1 MKQLVLPLMPSF
13 TRHSLTRHRSLGARA
28 PSSRPYLPSLL
39 LSVALHMSVA
49 LVSVSSTPA
58 SSSAQDYLAIRD
70 EQSGPAFTY
79 NPERQYVRIRLANV
93 AVPQTTQDQPG
104 WRAFLSTILQGR
116 RTEYSISTIDIA
128 VEGDSAYK
136 SILYSSERQGDNFR
150 TSALAGPGSIGYH
163 LTDAFVFDGS
173 FPVSVT
179 VSRSD
184 WEEREDVLSSL
195 AASLGGIPGVETAML
210 PQVTSQLFDAVSLL
224 FPPTETAMALTVTI
238 IPSDLA
244 ARDLIVGSD
253 LPGHMVDLFTLQ
265 FDTVPG
271 HFHDYDLPSGLRRSR
286 LTSVLEPWRAMVEE
300 ADEQTPTSGIDP
312 VLATITS
319 FARFVSRLPLAR
331 YDRAILTACA
341 VKDWAPNAFYG
352 TQVDGENVQF
362 THNHY
367 SRLPTGNLNA
377 IRGSDCAINTPVSC
391 NTDVCR
397 FMVGFLNK
405 SSLPIGR
412 REVAQTALDEY
423 LSVTLP
429 DQTLE
434 LTPDGY
440 VRRIRIP
447 RPARF
452 EIGSSIPGFW
462 TFSFEDGTLPL
473 SVDGTS
479 YEGSAVY
486 VDVVQAEIGGSLRFI
501 VAGIRVEGPG

>member
-1 MKQLVLPLMPSF
+1 MNYLVLPVMPS
-13 TRHSLTRHRSLGARA
+13 TGRRSLTGHPGRGSLAASGR
-28 PSSRPYLPSLL
+28 PSLQPLL
-39 LSVALHMSVA
+39 LSTALLMSVA
-49 LVSVSSTPA
+49 LVGVSSTPA
-58 SSSAQDYLAIRD
+58 PSNAQEYLAIRD
-70 EQSGPAFTY
+70 QQSGPTFTY
-79 NPERQYVRIRLANV
+79 NPERQYVRVRLANL
-93 AVPQTTQDQPG
+93 AVPQTTQEQPR
-104 WRAFLSTILQGR
+104 WRAFLSTMLRGR
-116 RTEYSISTIDIA
+116 QTEYSISTIDIA
-128 VEGDSAYK
+128 IEGDSTYQ
-136 SILYSSERQGDNFR
+136 SILYSIEKQGDNFT

-163 LTDAFVFDGS
+163 LTDEFVFDGS
-173 FPVSVT
+173 FPVRVT

-184 WEEREDVLSSL
+184 WEERQDVLSSF
-195 AASLGGIPGVETAML
+195 AASLGGIPGVETEML

-224 FPPTETAMALTVTI
+224 FPPTSTAMALTVTI
-238 IPSDLA
+238 VPSDLA
-244 ARDLIVGSD
+244 ATDLIVGSG
-253 LPGHMVDLFTLQ
+253 LSGHTVDLFTLQ

-312 VLATITS
+312 VHSTITA
-319 FARFVSRLPLAR
+319 FARFVSRLPLTR

-341 VKDWAPNAFYG
+341 IKDWAPNAFYG

-377 IRGSDCAINTPVSC
+377 IRGSDCAIDTPVSC

-405 SSLPIGR
+405 SALPFGR

-423 LSVTLP
+423 LTVTLP
-429 DQTLE
+429 GQVLE
-434 LTPDGY
+434 LTPDDY
-440 VRRIRIP
+440 VRVIRIP

-452 EIGSSIPGFW
+452 EIESSIPGSW
-462 TFSFEDGTLPL
+462 TFAFEDGTLPL
-473 SVDGTS
+473 SVNGTS
-479 YEGSAVY
+479 YAGSAVY
-486 VDVVQAEIGGSLRFI
+486 VDVVRAEMGEGQRFI